1 MKAFLTALLAAVLCA
16 EQGKE
21 LWRLGEP
28 DGEDENIRREI
39 RDNAGTR
46 RFDSFYCNW

>member
-1 MKAFLTALLAAVLCA
+1 MKAFLIALLAAVLWA

-28 DGEDENIRREI
+28 GGEDENTRREI
-39 RDNAGTR
+39 RDNTGTR
-46 RFDSFYCNW
+46 RFDSFCWNW